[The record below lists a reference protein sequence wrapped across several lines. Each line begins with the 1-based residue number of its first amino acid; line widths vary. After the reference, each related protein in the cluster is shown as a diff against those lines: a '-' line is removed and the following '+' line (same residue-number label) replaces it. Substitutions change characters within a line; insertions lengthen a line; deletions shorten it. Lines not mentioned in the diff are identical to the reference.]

1 MSQTDLLI
9 TLTAHERDAN
19 NVTIAFTVGVKT
31 LEKGHQAEVLLL
43 SDAVHLAEKDYADK
57 IDIGAPFEPVKK
69 LMDTFLENGGK
80 LNVCYSC
87 MEHNGVAEENL
98 IDGANVVTADY
109 LVDSMLNAK
118 KTLQLN

>member
-1 MSQTDLLI
+1 MSKTDLLI

-57 IDIGAPFEPVKK
+57 IDIGATFEPVKK
-69 LMDTFLENGGK
+69 LIETFLDNGGK
-80 LNVCYSC
+80 LNVCSSC
-87 MEHNGVAEENL
+87 MEHNGVDEENL
-98 IDGANVVTADY
+98 LDGAGVVNADY
-109 LVDSMLNAK
+109 LVDSMLTAK

>member
-1 MSQTDLLI
+1 MSNADLLI

-31 LEKGHQAEVLLL
+31 LEKNHQAEILLL
-43 SDAVHLAEKDYADK
+43 SDAVHLAEKDYAEK
-57 IDIGAPFEPVKK
+57 IDIGAPFEPIQK
-69 LMDTFLENGGK
+69 LMNAFLENGGQ
-80 LNVCYSC
+80 LNVCSSC
-87 MEHNGVAEENL
+87 MEHNGVAKEDL

-109 LVDSMLNAK
+109 LVDSLLNAK